1 MNGKKKLSPFAFTH
15 SVISTN
21 ANIKLMRRIAS
32 ASECMC
38 EVRDYVNGRWLTAL
52 HSILNIFIHHTNTTS
67 MQGKFRGKA
76 KITAAIIIIS
86 LWNPGV
92 GFEVGMNCW
101 FHMRWYM
108 CSRGSLSHLTHS
120 FGLWIGRVLLNWTK
134 RPEVKQPGSCWFRL
148 DDHDAELMALNR
160 V

>member
-1 MNGKKKLSPFAFTH
+1 MFGKKKLSLFAFTH

-21 ANIKLMRRIAS
+21 ANIKLIRKNAS
-32 ASECMC
+32 APECMC

-67 MQGKFRGKA
+67 GEGKSRGKI
-76 KITAAIIIIS
+76 KITAEIIIS

-92 GFEVGMNCW
+92 GFEVGINCW
-101 FHMRWYM
+101 FHIRWYM
-108 CSRGSLSHLTHS
+108 CRIGSLSHLTHS

-134 RPEVKQPGSCWFRL
+134 RPEVKQLGSCWFRL